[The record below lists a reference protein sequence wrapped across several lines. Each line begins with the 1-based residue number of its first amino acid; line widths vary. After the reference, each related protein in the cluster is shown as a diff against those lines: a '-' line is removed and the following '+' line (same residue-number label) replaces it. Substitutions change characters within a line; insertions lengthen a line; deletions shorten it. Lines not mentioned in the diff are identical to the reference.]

1 MGGGSEWAGLGTG
14 RGAEGGEGEGLDG
27 AGGGAGRVGTKV
39 TGQAGRLV
47 SACWW
52 EILHSPIGFA
62 YMQMKEH
69 TPNSMA
75 RKVG

>member
-1 MGGGSEWAGLGTG
+1 MGRIGHWQGG
-14 RGAEGGEGEGLDG
+14 RGEGRGR
-27 AGGGAGRVGTKV
+27 AGWGRGGAGRVGTKV
-39 TGQAGRLV
+39 TGQTGRLV

>member
-1 MGGGSEWAGLGTG
+1 MGRIGHWQGGRGGGRGRAGWG
-14 RGAEGGEGEGLDG
+14 RE
-27 AGGGAGRVGTKV
+27 GAGRVGTKV